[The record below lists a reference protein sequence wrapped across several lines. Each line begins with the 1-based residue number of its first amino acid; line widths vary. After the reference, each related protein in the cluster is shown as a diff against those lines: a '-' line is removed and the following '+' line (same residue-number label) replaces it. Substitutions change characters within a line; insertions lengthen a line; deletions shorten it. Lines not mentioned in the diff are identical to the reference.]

1 MCVNTSLQPTIGTT
15 GDPPLM
21 TTQQNQTR
29 DAVIALSPVQSTVQ
43 ITKELSMAGYNRIDR
58 VDYQEALI
66 QAVQTRKPHVV
77 IITSELPGRRTTS
90 EIFAEITSSS
100 PNTRI
105 IFISKNVPEESIL
118 DLYLAANLS
127 AWLLS
132 ERAERTLSLAIEAA
146 EAGQLFIDFMISK
159 AIRNLINEK
168 QSILTNA
175 NSNYGNLELLTE
187 REAEVLKYLCEGY
200 NYKRVAQQL
209 FISESTVKTH
219 INNVFTK
226 LKVNDRT
233 QAVLYAL
240 KHDLDSLMRATMNIT
255 RTIA

>member
-1 MCVNTSLQPTIGTT
+1 
-15 GDPPLM
+15 M

-58 VDYQEALI
+58 VDYQESLI
-66 QAVQTRKPHVV
+66 QTIQSRKPHVV

-90 EIFAEITSSS
+90 EIFAEITAAS
-100 PNTRI
+100 PNTKI
-105 IFISKNVPEESIL
+105 IFISKNVPDESIL
-118 DLYLAANLS
+118 DTYLAANLS

-146 EAGQLFIDFMISK
+146 EAGQLFIDFMISR

-168 QSILTNA
+168 QSILTNS

-187 REAEVLKYLCEGY
+187 REAEVLKYLCEGF

-240 KHDLDSLMRATMNIT
+240 KHDLENLMRATMNIT
-255 RTIA
+255 RTLA

>member
-1 MCVNTSLQPTIGTT
+1 
-15 GDPPLM
+15 M

-66 QAVQTRKPHVV
+66 QAVQTRKPAVI
-77 IITSELPGRRTTS
+77 IITSELPGRRSMTEMFNEITTS
-90 EIFAEITSSS
+90 S
-100 PNTRI
+100 PTTKI
-105 IFISKNVPEESIL
+105 IYISKNVPEESIL

-159 AIRNLINEK
+159 SIRNLINEK

-187 REAEVLKYLCEGY
+187 REAEVLKYLCDGY
-200 NYKRVAQQL
+200 NYKKVAQQL

-240 KHDLDSLMRATMNIT
+240 KHDLESLMRATMNIS